1 VDDAFGVPVRV
12 DRFPK
17 REFIAEARGVWPFKR
32 IVVSPHFLMMHPT
45 YQRAVLAHE
54 AGHCKHFHFEKRI
67 LALPFLILTPAWI
80 REFAHDQEI
89 EADAFAATQGYGLE
103 LAAMLDQHVFGESD
117 FYPSNATR
125 SSRLREMC
133 HEMAA

>member
-67 LALPFLILTPAWI
+67 LALPVLDIDARMDSRI
-80 REFAHDQEI
+80 RA
-89 EADAFAATQGYGLE
+89 
-103 LAAMLDQHVFGESD
+103 
-117 FYPSNATR
+117 R
-125 SSRLREMC
+125 SRDRSRRICRKPKVMD
-133 HEMAA
+133 